1 MSETPLQFASPPA
14 LASFASVPERASF
27 PGSYVLVPQEY
38 LPLMVEHFPSPFFSC
53 VKDVYAAG
61 PVVPQT
67 ILTETPL
74 KSSKS
79 QMEAFASIVA
89 PVDISLNS
97 MTNQIDSGGGG
108 PGDNASNHPKPQ
120 LSLELGNSSGVNRT
134 KSKPRAGPSHKPEA
148 LNKRWRTPRPLNP
161 FIIYRREKH
170 TYILARNHGIPNNE
184 ISKLVGQM
192 WANEPESVKSVYRQR
207 SEEEK
212 RIHQLKHPGY
222 RFAPRKHKPKRPKK
236 SISCQEFK
244 DRPAGHQN
252 LRASRAHSNE
262 DSVEENTS
270 SLSADFIHPI
280 LPSHQCVYAYHP
292 SQLQATVPF
301 ET

>member
-1 MSETPLQFASPPA
+1 MSETPLQFASPSA

-27 PGSYVLVPQEY
+27 SGSYVLSPQGY
-38 LPLMVEHFPSPFFSC
+38 LPLMVEHFPSPSFSH
-53 VKDVYAAG
+53 VKDFYAAR
-61 PVVPQT
+61 PVVPQS

-79 QMEAFASIVA
+79 ETEAFPSVVA

-97 MTNQIDSGGGG
+97 MTSQTDSSG

-120 LSLELGNSSGVNRT
+120 LSSELGNSAGANRT

-170 TYILARNHGIPNNE
+170 THIMARNHGIANKE

-212 RIHQLKHPGY
+212 RIHELKHPGY
-222 RFAPRKHKPKRPKK
+222 RFAPRKHKPKRPKN
-236 SISCQEFK
+236 SIA
-244 DRPAGHQN
+244 PA
-252 LRASRAHSNE
+252 
-262 DSVEENTS
+262 V
-270 SLSADFIHPI
+270 
-280 LPSHQCVYAYHP
+280 
-292 SQLQATVPF
+292 
-301 ET
+301 